1 MVIMPSHYESFG
13 MVALEAMAT
22 GTPVIASEVGGLAFL
37 IRDGENGFHVPSR
50 DPEALAER
58 IYELLVNPGCRNLL
72 GRQAREYAQKYAW
85 PIIVN
90 RMLHAYQ
97 GIRTSLLQREII
109 GTREGPF

>member
-1 MVIMPSHYESFG
+1 

-58 IYELLVNPGCRNLL
+58 IYELLVNPGCRKRL

-85 PIIVN
+85 PIIVD

-97 GIRTSLLQREII
+97 GVRPSPLRGKIL
-109 GTREGPF
+109 GMKEGPF